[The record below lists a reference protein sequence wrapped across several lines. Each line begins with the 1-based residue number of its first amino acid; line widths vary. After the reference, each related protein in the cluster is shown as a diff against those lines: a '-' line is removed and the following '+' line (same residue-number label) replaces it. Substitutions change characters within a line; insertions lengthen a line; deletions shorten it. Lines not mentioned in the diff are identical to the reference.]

1 MNVFATVS
9 KVSPH
14 SSRTSRLPDLPV
26 AISNPE
32 KVFWPKESYTK
43 LDLAHYYLEV
53 FPALAPYVRD
63 RLLSLERCPD
73 GMAGKCFYQREK
85 PKSMPPETLT
95 MRIEHEKRTTNY
107 VVGGALVTQI
117 ALVNVGCIAVHVW
130 NARRFSPRKPDWVC
144 FDLDPD
150 SGEFADAVR
159 AALKLKDALEALN
172 LVSFVKTS
180 GKRGL
185 HVFVPVH
192 PEHDADEV
200 RMFADRLGHRL
211 ARAFPGELTMEPRI
225 AAREGRVYLDPFRN
239 GFSQTVVS
247 PYSVR
252 RAPRAPISTPLSWL
266 EVKPMLVPA
275 NFNLGNFRDRLQEKD
290 PWADFFECRQSLS
303 QALKLVTHL

>member
-1 MNVFATVS
+1 
-9 KVSPH
+9 
-14 SSRTSRLPDLPV
+14 
-26 AISNPE
+26 
-32 KVFWPKESYTK
+32 
-43 LDLAHYYLEV
+43 
-53 FPALAPYVRD
+53 
-63 RLLSLERCPD
+63 
-73 GMAGKCFYQREK
+73 
-85 PKSMPPETLT
+85 